1 MNTMEYLLQILSSEL
16 SNNVFMID
24 GKIVV
29 QLNDNTAV
37 VLTES
42 KA

>member
-1 MNTMEYLLQILSSEL
+1 MNTMEFLLQILSSEL

-29 QLNDNTAV
+29 QLNDNTAA
-37 VLTES
+37 VLFES
-42 KA
+42 K